1 MTADLGMLIITGV
14 LVASGVY
21 LLLERSITKMLL
33 GLLLFGN
40 GVNLL
45 LLTVGGPAG
54 GPPIVG
60 RDNAVNQQMADPL
73 AQAVILTAI
82 VITMGIAAFVLA
94 LAYRSF
100 TLNTKDDIENDPED
114 AKVSQRRSMA
124 EAPDRD
130 RSDDPVTGEPSFG
143 GDAFDSKGN
152 PIPMDQLENLE
163 DLECYEDIRE
173 NDFDD
178 D

>member
-54 GPPIVG
+54 HHPSWAATMPST
-60 RDNAVNQQMADPL
+60 RRWQ
-73 AQAVILTAI
+73 ILW
-82 VITMGIAAFVLA
+82 
-94 LAYRSF
+94 
-100 TLNTKDDIENDPED
+100 P
-114 AKVSQRRSMA
+114 RR
-124 EAPDRD
+124 
-130 RSDDPVTGEPSFG
+130 
-143 GDAFDSKGN
+143 
-152 PIPMDQLENLE
+152 
-163 DLECYEDIRE
+163 
-173 NDFDD
+173 
-178 D
+178 

>member
-1 MTADLGMLIITGV
+1 MTADLGMLIIVGV
-14 LVASGVY
+14 LVAAGVY

-54 GPPIVG
+54 TPPIVG
-60 RDNAVNQQMADPL
+60 RDNSLGQSMADPL
-73 AQAVILTAI
+73 AQAMILTAI

-100 TLNTKDDIENDPED
+100 TLNTKDDLENDPED
-114 AKVSQRRSMA
+114 
-124 EAPDRD
+124 
-130 RSDDPVTGEPSFG
+130 T
-143 GDAFDSKGN
+143 
-152 PIPMDQLENLE
+152 
-163 DLECYEDIRE
+163 
-173 NDFDD
+173 
-178 D
+178 